1 MTLAGKTSRRLAI
14 GLLGLA
20 GFALGLVAEAQQIGY
35 SDRPLAWLA
44 ADLVGGWAF
53 MAAGLIAWDRRSAN
67 RMGPLLVAIGF
78 AWFVGTFGRSSA
90 IEVAYLGAGFQGF
103 YEPLLAIAVLAYPT
117 GRLAGRTSRLLA
129 GAWLVDHGIW
139 TVARLALTR
148 PLAWYGCETCPETI
162 DRYVA
167 DRTLLPQIGS
177 VTLAISVVLAGLVLA
192 IVVRRLAQARP
203 AGRRQLLPMALG
215 AAAVLAAVGLSGL
228 ARLTFAPHLFSG
240 PEAGIGYDILAM
252 LVAVAMLAGLLRERL
267 ARSAVADLVVALRA
281 ALPGDVAA
289 VEAAVRR
296 ALGDPAARYL
306 AREADG
312 TFRDASGRAVAA
324 PVPSP
329 ATARSVVGPA
339 EDPAGVILHDP
350 ALLAE
355 PELVQAVSVAVAV
368 ESENAR
374 LGAEVRRQLEEVS
387 ASRLRIVQ
395 AADRERRRVERDLH
409 DGAQQRLVALALEVG
424 RLRSQAR
431 TAGSDDLATALDGL
445 SGDLDA
451 AIGELRE
458 LARGILPPILAEA
471 GLAAAI
477 ESLALRAPLPTKV
490 DVDVGGRMSPDIEST
505 AYFVVAEALT
515 NIARHASARHASI
528 VGRVADG
535 RLRIVVED
543 DGVGGADPARGTGLS
558 GLLDRVG
565 ALGGRLAVEP
575 VHGSGTRLVA
585 ELPLP
590 S

>member
-1 MTLAGKTSRRLAI
+1 MTTGRSAARHLLIALV
-14 GLLGLA
+14 GLG
-20 GFALGLVAEAQQIGY
+20 GFAFGLVAEAQQLGFD
-35 SDRPLAWLA
+35 DRPLAWLT

-53 MAAGLIAWDRRSAN
+53 MAAGLIAWDRRPAN

-78 AWFVGTFGRSSA
+78 AWFVGTFGRSSS
-90 IEVAYLGAGFQGF
+90 ITVAYLGGGLQGF

-117 GRLAGRTSRLLA
+117 GRLVDRASRVLA
-129 GAWLVDHGIW
+129 GAWLLDHGIW
-139 TVARLALTR
+139 ATARLALNR
-148 PLAWYGCETCPETI
+148 PLDWYGCSTCPDTI
-162 DRYVA
+162 DRYVG
-167 DRTLLPQIGS
+167 DRTVLPQVGS
-177 VTLAISVVLAGLVLA
+177 VTLAVSVVLAGLVLA
-192 IVVRRLAQARP
+192 VVVRRLRQARP

-215 AAAVLAAVGLSGL
+215 AVAVLAVVGLSGL
-228 ARLTFAPHLFSG
+228 ARLTIAPRLFAG
-240 PEAGIGYDILAM
+240 PEAGIAYDLLAM

-267 ARSAVADLVVALRA
+267 ARSAVADLLVALRA
-281 ALPGDVAA
+281 TVPGDVAG
-289 VEAAVRR
+289 VQTAVRG
-296 ALGDPAARYL
+296 ALGDPTAQYL
-306 AREADG
+306 AREVDG
-312 TFRDASGRAVAA
+312 TFRDAEGAAVPA
-324 PVPSP
+324 PEASP
-329 ATARSVVGPA
+329 WLATSVIGPA
-339 EDPAGVILHDP
+339 DDPAGVILHDA

-374 LGAEVRRQLEEVS
+374 LGAEVRRQLDEVS

-431 TAGSDDLATALDGL
+431 TAGSDDLAAALDGL

-451 AIGELRE
+451 AIADLRE

-490 DVDVGGRMSPDIEST
+490 DVKVGGRMAPDIEST

-515 NIARHASARHASI
+515 NIARHASARHAS
-528 VGRVADG
+528 VTGRVAGG

-543 DGVGGADPARGTGLS
+543 DGVGGADPARGTGIS

-575 VHGSGTRLVA
+575 ADGSGTRLVA

-590 S
+590 